1 MCDND
6 DVQCPPED
14 VRSQPV
20 VAHDLGYGG
29 PLARLQ
35 RQQVGEQLPRA
46 GRVVRGQRRG
56 RAAHDLEDERG
67 QGRRLERALEGTE
80 LVQHAAQRPHVRLG
94 VVRLAWEILGSSGMG
109 LNNVKVSFGFN
120 LYLHTYIK
128 KIQHSMIFQIM

>member
-1 MCDND
+1 M
-6 DVQCPPED
+6 
-14 VRSQPV
+14 
-20 VAHDLGYGG
+20 VAHDLGDGG

-67 QGRRLERALEGTE
+67 QGRRLERALEGAE

-109 LNNVKVSFGFN
+109 LNNVNVFF
-120 LYLHTYIK
+120 LFLICICTPT
-128 KIQHSMIFQIM
+128 